1 MIGQF
6 YEGRVLER
14 KNAMKLAICPGS
26 FDPVT
31 IGHLDIIG
39 RARKIFDHVIVAVM
53 VNPEKHTMFTTEER
67 IALIQKCTKDMED
80 VEVVSF
86 DGLLADYAKMR
97 GATAIVKGLRAMS
110 DFEYEFQQALTN
122 RKLNPELETVFM
134 ITRAENMFLSSSI
147 VKQIASFGGD
157 VSNFVPAC
165 ILDDIKER
173 IYAAKK

>member
-1 MIGQF
+1 
-6 YEGRVLER
+6 
-14 KNAMKLAICPGS
+14 MKLAICPGS

-86 DGLLADYAKMR
+86 DGLLVDYAKMR

>member
-1 MIGQF
+1 
-6 YEGRVLER
+6 
-14 KNAMKLAICPGS
+14 MKLAICPGS

-173 IYAAKK
+173 IYAAMK

>member
-1 MIGQF
+1 
-6 YEGRVLER
+6 
-14 KNAMKLAICPGS
+14 MKLAIGPGS

>member
-1 MIGQF
+1 M
-6 YEGRVLER
+6 ER

-110 DFEYEFQQALTN
+110 DFEYEFQMAQAN
-122 RKLNPELETVFM
+122 RKLCYKAETIFL
-134 ITRAENMFLSSSI
+134 TSKSEYTYLSSSM
-147 VKQIASFGGD
+147 VKQIAMFGGD
-157 VSNFVPAC
+157 ISDFVPEC
-165 ILDDIKER
+165 ILDRINER
-173 IYAAKK
+173 LKRY

>member
-1 MIGQF
+1 
-6 YEGRVLER
+6 
-14 KNAMKLAICPGS
+14 MKLAICPGS

-157 VSNFVPAC
+157 VSNFVPAR

>member
-1 MIGQF
+1 
-6 YEGRVLER
+6 
-14 KNAMKLAICPGS
+14 MKLAICPGI

>member
-1 MIGQF
+1 
-6 YEGRVLER
+6 
-14 KNAMKLAICPGS
+14 MKLAICPGS

-39 RARKIFDHVIVAVM
+39 RAGNIFDHVIVAVM

>member
-1 MIGQF
+1 
-6 YEGRVLER
+6 
-14 KNAMKLAICPGS
+14 MKLAICPGS

-110 DFEYEFQQALTN
+110 DFEYELQQALTN

>member
-1 MIGQF
+1 
-6 YEGRVLER
+6 
-14 KNAMKLAICPGS
+14 MKLAICPGS

-53 VNPEKHTMFTTEER
+53 VNPEKHTLFTTEER

>member
-1 MIGQF
+1 
-6 YEGRVLER
+6 
-14 KNAMKLAICPGS
+14 MKLAICPGS

-67 IALIQKCTKDMED
+67 IALIQKCTKYMED

-134 ITRAENMFLSSSI
+134 ITRAENMFMSSSI

>member
-1 MIGQF
+1 M
-6 YEGRVLER
+6 ER
-14 KNAMKLAICPGS
+14 KKSMKLAICPGS

-67 IALIQKCTKDMED
+67 IALIQKCTKDMDD

-147 VKQIASFGGD
+147 VKQIAGFGGD

>member
-1 MIGQF
+1 
-6 YEGRVLER
+6 
-14 KNAMKLAICPGS
+14 MKLAICPGS

-53 VNPEKHTMFTTEER
+53 VNPEKHTMFTTEEG

>member
-1 MIGQF
+1 
-6 YEGRVLER
+6 
-14 KNAMKLAICPGS
+14 MKLSICPGS

>member
-1 MIGQF
+1 M
-6 YEGRVLER
+6 ER

-134 ITRAENMFLSSSI
+134 ITRSENMFLSSSI

>member
-1 MIGQF
+1 M
-6 YEGRVLER
+6 ER

-53 VNPEKHTMFTTEER
+53 VNPEKQTMFTTEER